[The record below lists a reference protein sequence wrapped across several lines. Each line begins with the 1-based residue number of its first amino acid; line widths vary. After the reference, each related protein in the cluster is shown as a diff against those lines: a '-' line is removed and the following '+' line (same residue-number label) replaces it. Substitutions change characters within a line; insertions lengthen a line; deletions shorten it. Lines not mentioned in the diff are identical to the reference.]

1 MPRQIPWHRQRVPEE
16 EEDVESPE
24 KLSERIRES
33 SKEDKLAE
41 DLAEADRRVVLL
53 KRNLLESLKS
63 SGVKVLERKS
73 EQRRRLLGKSLQR
86 RRSPRKSQIWQLFAN
101 RESLHSERELQRCEQ
116 RNWQGLVLLKLALLD
131 WKSSVKS
138 KLLNANA

>member
-16 EEDVESPE
+16 EEDVERLE
-24 KLSERIRES
+24 KLSEGIRES
-33 SKEDKLAE
+33 SKNKLAE
-41 DLAEADRRVVLL
+41 DLAEAESSVVLL
-53 KRNLLESLKS
+53 ERNLLESLES

-73 EQRRRLLGKSLQR
+73 EQRRSLLRKLLQR
-86 RRSPRKSQIWQLFAN
+86 RRSPRKSLIWQQFAN
-101 RESLHSERELQRCEQ
+101 RESLLSERESQRCEQ
-116 RNWQGLVLLKLALLD
+116 RNWQGLVLLKLVLLD

>member
-24 KLSERIRES
+24 KLSEGIRES
-33 SKEDKLAE
+33 SKNKLAE
-41 DLAEADRRVVLL
+41 DLAEAESSVVLL
-53 KRNLLESLKS
+53 RERNLLESLES

-73 EQRRRLLGKSLQR
+73 EQRRSLLRKSLQR
-86 RRSPRKSQIWQLFAN
+86 RRSPRKSLIWQQFAN
-101 RESLHSERELQRCEQ
+101 RESLLSERESQRCEQ
-116 RNWQGLVLLKLALLD
+116 RNWQGLVLLKLVLLD